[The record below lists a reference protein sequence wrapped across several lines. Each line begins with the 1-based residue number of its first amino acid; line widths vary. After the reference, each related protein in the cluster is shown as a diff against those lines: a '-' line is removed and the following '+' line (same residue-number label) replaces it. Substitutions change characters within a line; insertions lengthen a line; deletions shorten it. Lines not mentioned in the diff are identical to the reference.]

1 MELDLNST
9 DRRIKDCFLAAA
21 GGLSLGRAGWPLISE
36 YFSDVSAI
44 VAGDLKKAPGEDMDC
59 EALESFVTKARATA
73 GDARRHEAAE
83 KAIERYIE
91 FGEKLSREYGP
102 QVRVQVLTIFDEDYP
117 EALRHISNAPVVL
130 FMAGARFDAKS
141 ENFAVVGT
149 REPSNYSLALCEKIT
164 EGISGAG
171 FVIASGMAL
180 GIDACAHA
188 TAIKCGGVTYAVVAT
203 GFDIVY
209 PAANRK
215 LYGDILLSGA
225 VLSEQL
231 PGEGAKNYSFVA
243 RNRIITGISK
253 ATLVSG
259 AGFQSGALISAKY
272 AFEQSREVFAIT
284 GDDYRPDL
292 KGCHELIRKN
302 YAKLALNSADILN
315 DICPEKIK
323 KSQIRQSE
331 TRAFKKDKKADATAP
346 LEFGRAQA
354 GVLSE
359 DEKKVF
365 DLIERLCVKNG
376 APPTLELIAENAGA
390 VVSRIL
396 AAVSGLELKGAI
408 IELDGKRYRINK

>member
-1 MELDLNST
+1 MNST
-9 DRRIKDCFLAAA
+9 DRRIYDCFLIAA
-21 GGLSLGRAGWPLISE
+21 GGLSLGPKIGWQLMNE
-36 YFSDVSAI
+36 YFSCASDIVS
-44 VAGDLKKAPGEDMDC
+44 GNFKKAPDEDCDT
-59 EALESFVTKARATA
+59 EALESFITKSRGAAA
-73 GDARRHEAAE
+73 DSRRREAAE

-91 FGEKLSREYGP
+91 FGEKLSREYGQ
-102 QVRVQVLTIFDEDYP
+102 QVRAQVLTIFDEGYP
-117 EALRHISNAPVVL
+117 EALRHISNAPIVL
-130 FMAGARFDAKS
+130 FMAGAKFDAKS

-171 FVIASGMAL
+171 YVIASGMAM

-188 TAIKCGGVTYAVVAT
+188 AAIKSGGVTYAVVAT
-203 GFDIVY
+203 GLDIVY

-253 ATLVSG
+253 ATLVCG
-259 AGFQSGALISAKY
+259 AGFQSGALISAKC

-284 GDDYRPDL
+284 GDDFRPDL

-323 KSQIRQSE
+323 KSRLDQSE

-346 LEFGRAQA
+346 LEFDGARAGA
-354 GVLSE
+354 LSE

-365 DLIERLCVKNG
+365 DSIERLCVKNSE
-376 APPTLELIAENAGA
+376 PPALELIAENSEGLGAGR
-390 VVSRIL
+390 VL
-396 AAVSGLELKGAI
+396 AAISGLELKGLI
-408 IELDGKRYRINK
+408 IEHDGKRYRIKK